1 MEFKVDFITKQG
13 HEYTITTDK
22 LNLPGM
28 DGRRTILSNH
38 MPILLPIDTGVIETS
53 YLDKLDY
60 YAVDGGV
67 VYFKDNMA
75 QVLVSHVIQVSQIN
89 IDEAINQR
97 QIDLESIEVEE
108 NQYHLKR
115 LKQDLLWQ
123 DTLIKAYQTLSTN
136 K

>member
-13 HEYTITTDK
+13 HEYSIMTDK